1 MCQWTTRFI
10 SLIERFNERFNE
22 RLLNK
27 SSVIIM
33 MNSITI
39 ATNATIIIITFL
51 AATDVLIRII
61 RMC

>member
-1 MCQWTTRFI
+1 MCQWTARFI

>member
-1 MCQWTTRFI
+1 MCKWTARFI